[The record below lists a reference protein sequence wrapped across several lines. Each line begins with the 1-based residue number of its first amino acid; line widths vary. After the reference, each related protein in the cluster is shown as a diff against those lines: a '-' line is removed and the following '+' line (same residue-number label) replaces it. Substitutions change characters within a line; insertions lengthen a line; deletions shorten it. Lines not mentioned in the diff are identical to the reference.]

1 MQSLGGNS
9 QTGKVAKR
17 FMTLAIFNGLL
28 ALFFS
33 VPILVPPLCVA
44 TPPGQFGCKESMV
57 TSWPGTWLF
66 VAYFLF
72 LIVGVMGALAWG
84 LIYYYESTVLEKT
97 EGIGFFNTLHPLL
110 FELGVVG
117 TTGMMAAIGFAGGNW
132 IAHGGAI
139 GVAAEV
145 IRTTIIPP
153 LSSDPN
159 SVLYDMPP
167 VVEAVFIAL
176 SVLAQFVGLYNI
188 ITLQKPS
195 TSQ

>member
-1 MQSLGGNS
+1 M
-9 QTGKVAKR
+9 
-17 FMTLAIFNGLL
+17 LAILNGTL

-33 VPILVPPLCVA
+33 LPILVPTLCVA
-44 TPPGQFGCKESMV
+44 TPPGQFGCKEGMI

-66 VAYFLF
+66 IAYFLF
-72 LIVGVMGALAWG
+72 LIVGVVGALAWG
-84 LIYYYESTVLEKT
+84 LIYYYESTVVGKT
-97 EGIGFFNTLHPLL
+97 EGIGLLNTLHPLL
-110 FELGVVG
+110 FELGILG
-117 TTGMMAAIGFAGGNW
+117 TTGMMAAIGLVGGNW

-145 IRTTIIPP
+145 IRTMIIPP
-153 LSSDPN
+153 LSNDPT

-167 VVEAVFIAL
+167 VVEAAFIGL

-188 ITLQKPS
+188 ITLEKPS